1 MQDKFVVVDALNI
14 CKETARGKARLTIL
28 LSLLLEL
35 KKQGYDFLCVFDES
49 AYGEFKKQGDDILK
63 FYDGL
68 IRNYG
73 NHFSKIRGKAD
84 EKIVVIADKE
94 NCSVISNDTFYQ
106 HRTKFTWLKDP
117 NRLIK
122 VSVLRGI
129 IFSEEIGIETDEI
142 KDLDELWNELESYLN
157 EKPKPTRAKSS
168 TRVQKSTPNEKPKPV
183 RAKSTSVK
191 PKTTRSP
198 AKPNQKSS
206 IVFPPDKQARQVEPI
221 PNQITE
227 NENLKAEPQPKTMS
241 AQGNDIINQLVEGG
255 FLTPD
260 IAQILQHGI
269 NDQVTV
275 VKTRKNEL
283 VAVILVIDKSGSMQK
298 WQDAVIEG
306 QKIMIQGLLGASPRF
321 DIRFGQILFNDEVE
335 YFQEIS
341 EFRDEKDSKKT
352 HPSVKILDTNNY
364 RPGGFTALYDAI
376 LKGVCSLTP
385 IIYAMQ
391 EQGVALETRVCIL
404 TDGMDEGAYGSGSK
418 IPPEQLGKAIKYML
432 EENLINEISL
442 AGIGSF
448 DYRQVGREIGIDTVV
463 EIPALVT
470 DGSLTDEQR
479 QQMDYET
486 KKNIRRTFNMW
497 SKTGRTK

>member
-1 MQDKFVVVDALNI
+1 MQNNFFVVDALNI
-14 CKETARGKARLTIL
+14 CKETSSKRARLTIL

-35 KKQGYDFLCVFDES
+35 KKKGHDFLCVFDES
-49 AYGEFKKQGDDILK
+49 AYSEFKKQGADILK
-63 FYDGL
+63 FYEGL
-68 IRNYG
+68 TRNYES
-73 NHFSKIRGKAD
+73 HFSKIRGKAD
-84 EKIVVIADKE
+84 DKILTIANKE
-94 NCSVISNDTFYQ
+94 NCPIISNDFFSEY
-106 HRTKFTWLKDP
+106 RPKYTWLKDP
-117 NRLIK
+117 DRIIK
-122 VSVLRGI
+122 VSVVRGI
-129 IFSEEIGIETDEI
+129 IFSEGVGIETDEI
-142 KDLDELWNELESYLN
+142 KDLDAVWNELESLLN
-157 EKPKPTRAKSS
+157 EKPKPTK
-168 TRVQKSTPNEKPKPV
+168 TRQ
-183 RAKSTSVK
+183 TSVK
-191 PKTTRSP
+191 PKVV
-198 AKPNQKSS
+198 KSS
-206 IVFPPDKQARQVEPI
+206 VKPKLKPEPKPEPEPEPAFAFSSSAPQQVVPIPANQIRENEPI
-221 PNQITE
+221 KGRTQS
-227 NENLKAEPQPKTMS
+227 KTMS
-241 AQGNDIINQLVEGG
+241 MQGNEIINQLLEGG
-255 FLTPD
+255 FITPD

-306 QKIMIQGLLGASPRF
+306 QKVMIQGLLGASPRF
-321 DIRFGQILFNDEVE
+321 DVRFGQILFNDEVE

-352 HPSVKILDTNNY
+352 HPSVKILDANNY
-364 RPGGFTALYDAI
+364 RPSGFTALYDAI

-448 DYRQVGREIGIDTVV
+448 DFRQVGKDIGIDTVV

-470 DGSLTDEQR
+470 DDSLTDEQR